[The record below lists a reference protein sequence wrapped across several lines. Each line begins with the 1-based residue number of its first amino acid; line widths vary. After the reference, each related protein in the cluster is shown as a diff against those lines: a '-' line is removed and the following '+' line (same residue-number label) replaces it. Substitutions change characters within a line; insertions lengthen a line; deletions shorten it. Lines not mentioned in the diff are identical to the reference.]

1 MTGTA
6 IELTD
11 AQRAISTQARTW
23 PEQARALKI
32 ADDQTYTLAGT
43 MLRGIKALT
52 KEADDVFDPAVKKA
66 HEAHKAILNAKNSV
80 VEPLREAEKILKR
93 GMGDYHAEQE
103 RKRLAE
109 ETRLRE
115 IAERQ
120 AAEERKRI
128 EEERKAAIAAA
139 ALEGAAKLN
148 AVAQQTPPPP
158 PPAANVIVASFTPKV
173 SGVSTRTVWKVDVF
187 DVPAL
192 LRHVVDNAKDHP
204 ELLSWVSVN
213 LQPLRELARDE
224 KGETGIPGVR
234 FVSETVVASR

>member
-1 MTGTA
+1 MSAVAPLDEAQQAIATTA
-6 IELTD
+6 
-11 AQRAISTQARTW
+11 ATW

-32 ADDQTYTLAGT
+32 ADEQTYTLAGT

-66 HEAHKAILNAKNSV
+66 HEAHKAVLAAKNSV

-93 GMGDYHAEQE
+93 GMADYHAEQE

-109 ETRLRE
+109 EARLRE

-120 AAEERKRI
+120 AAEERKRL
-128 EEERKAAIAAA
+128 EEERKAALAAA
-139 ALEGAAKLN
+139 AAESAAKLN
-148 AVAQQTPPPP
+148 EVARQAPPPP
-158 PPAANVIVASFTPKV
+158 PPAANVTVASFTPKV
-173 SGVSTRTVWKVDVF
+173 SGISTRTIWRVEVF

-192 LRHVVDNAKDHP
+192 LRHVVDNAKDRP

-213 LQPLRELARDE
+213 LQPLRELARNE
-224 KGETGIPGVR
+224 RGETGVPGVR
-234 FVSETVVASR
+234 FVAETVVASR